1 MLARSVMVVA
11 HVVQRWGILAV
22 AFLVMWCGASAVHPA
37 PMRPHAMAQPGA
49 TPDIMPTFPPDLT
62 PIPGDY
68 SVYVDPR
75 FGYSLQYPATW
86 TVTPG
91 TGAHESDVAITAPYT
106 DDPTHPATL
115 LIVRATTD
123 YQQTFVQHLL
133 CGQDLSSTQVNG
145 YPAAVLDTDGGDPV
159 SGYSAVAYGRAF
171 YAKGIAFEIWL
182 QGSPRLPADIAA
194 FLQMEQ
200 PVFAHILA
208 SFQPG
213 PGATPVAQC

>member
-1 MLARSVMVVA
+1 MVARSVWVVV
-11 HVVQRWGILAV
+11 HRWSIVAV
-22 AFLVMWCGASAVHPA
+22 AFLVMWCAASAVHPA
-37 PMRPHAMAQPGA
+37 TARHPATAQTASAPA
-49 TPDIMPTFPPDLT
+49 LLLTMPPDLT

-68 SVYVDPR
+68 SVYVDPL
-75 FGYSLQYPATW
+75 FGYSFQYPATW

-91 TGAHESDVAITAPYT
+91 TSAHESDVAITAPYT

-115 LIVRATTD
+115 LLVRATTD

-133 CGQDLSSTQVNG
+133 CGADLSGAQVDT
-145 YPAAVLDTDGGDPV
+145 YPAVVLDTNGGDPV
-159 SGYSAVAYGRAF
+159 DGYSAVAYGRAF

-182 QGSPRLPADIAA
+182 QGSPRLPEDIAA

-213 PGATPVAQC
+213 PGATTVAQC

>member
-1 MLARSVMVVA
+1 MVARSVMVVA
-11 HVVQRWGILAV
+11 HVVQRWGLLAV
-22 AFLVMWCGASAVHPA
+22 AFLVMWCAASAGPPA
-37 PMRPHAMAQPGA
+37 ARPHMATQADTAPA
-49 TPDIMPTFPPDLT
+49 TQLTMPPDLT

-68 SVYVDPR
+68 SVYVDPL

-91 TGAHESDVAITAPYT
+91 ASAHESDIAITAPFT
-106 DDPTHPATL
+106 TDPTHPATI

-133 CGQDLSSTQVNG
+133 CGQDLSGAQVNG
-145 YPAAVLDTDGGDPV
+145 YPAVVLDTNGGDPV
-159 SGYSAVAYGRAF
+159 DGYSAVAYGRAF
-171 YAKGIAFEIWL
+171 FAKGIAFEIWL
-182 QGSPRLPADIAA
+182 QGSPRLPEDIAA

-213 PGATPVAQC
+213 PGATPVAHC